1 MIETMNDFISIV
13 AISFVILVL
22 SIFMYKVLL
31 AHQLIKL
38 DKMEQDYYDL
48 TEDDNY
54 ITKGNE

>member
-1 MIETMNDFISIV
+1 
-13 AISFVILVL
+13 
-22 SIFMYKVLL
+22 MYKVLL
-31 AHQLIKL
+31 AHQLIKF

>member
-31 AHQLIKL
+31 AHQLIKF

-48 TEDDNY
+48 TEDANY

>member
-31 AHQLIKL
+31 AHQLIKF